1 MSDTDHS
8 MKSYLGDGAYVRLG
22 SYATEVIL
30 TTEDGIAE
38 TNVVVLGSA
47 EIRLLLVWLRERR
60 IIK

>member
-1 MSDTDHS
+1 